1 MEVKMKK
8 ICVFLLGLVISLNA
22 SLVSAPRYSAFEAV
36 SLIEKEYQEKRLSLD
51 QKCLYLIYALRNH
64 QDLPQRFKVL
74 KEEELKCGT
83 PLVME
88 VRRNWDKLSMEVRE
102 TIDQLLDRPEKPFS
116 YATTNFVIH
125 YDTTGEYPVYNH
137 WEDTNPAD
145 GVPDYVNRVG
155 EYMERSWWV
164 EIDSMGYY
172 APPYDGTEGGDSL
185 YDVYIDVPLG
195 YAVPEDPSSQY
206 PDRPYAVTSFIII
219 GNDLTIDR
227 YPDDPLPFC
236 KACCAHELHHACQ
249 FVFIGQIGIY
259 PEDYNPWLLE
269 VSSNWIEESVWDE
282 LNDVYYY
289 LNDYLPVPH
298 KSLYHEGGRHM
309 YASWIWNQYLS
320 ENFGR
325 DIVHSIWLKYMDTF
339 ACAAIDSVL
348 RLHGTTMNDQFQEF
362 AVWNWFTNYKDDGNH
377 YSEGASFP
385 TDTVVYAA
393 THFFYPASQQI
404 WTSAPQGYGANYVL
418 FKTFAADT
426 GTYELTFVG
435 NSRYVYG
442 VDLILHDL
450 SGSSYLQMNLDGNP
464 SGKVLIP
471 DFESYN
477 KVVMVVTHLFNLAEY
492 YTGARYSYNL
502 RKYPGFLAGDANAD
516 QEVDLVD
523 AVYLINYL
531 LKSGPPPEPVG
542 AADVNCDGNGDL
554 PDAVYLINYLF
565 QGGPPP
571 GDPDDDGLPDC

>member
-1 MEVKMKK
+1 MKK
-8 ICVFLLGLVISLNA
+8 AFMLALGSVIFLSVPLLA
-22 SLVSAPRYSAFEAV
+22 APRYSVFEA
-36 SLIEKEYQEKRLSLD
+36 SGLIEKEYREKRLSLD

-64 QDLPQRFKVL
+64 ENLPDRFKVL

-83 PLVME
+83 PLVIE
-88 VRRNWDKLSMEVRE
+88 VKRNWDKLSLE
-102 TIDQLLDRPEKPFS
+102 TRQAISQLLERPEKPFAYS
-116 YATTNFVIH
+116 TTNFVIH
-125 YDTTGEYPVYNH
+125 YDTTGEYPVYNPG
-137 WEDTNPAD
+137 EDVNPAD
-145 GVPDYVNRVG
+145 GVPDYINRVG

-185 YDVYIDVPLG
+185 FDVYIDIPLG

-219 GNDLTIDR
+219 GNDLRIDR

-289 LNDYLPVPH
+289 LNDYLPVSH
-298 KSLYHEGGRHM
+298 LSLYHEGGRHM

-325 DIVHSIWLKYMDTF
+325 DIVHSVWLKHMETF

-348 RLHGTTMNDQFQEF
+348 RLYGTTMNDQFREF

-377 YSEGASFP
+377 YSEGAFFP
-385 TDTVVYAA
+385 ADTVVYVA
-393 THFFYPASQQI
+393 THSSYPAAETI
-404 WTSAPQGYGANYVL
+404 RLTTPQSYGANYVL
-418 FKTFAADT
+418 FKPFWADT
-426 GTYELTFVG
+426 GTYELILRG
-435 NSRYVYG
+435 NDLYVYG
-442 VDLILHDL
+442 VDLILYDP
-450 SGSSYLQMNLDGNP
+450 SGSSYLQMDLNGGA
-464 SGKVLIP
+464 SGKLLIP
-471 DFESYN
+471 DFKTYS
-477 KVVMVVTHLFNLAEY
+477 KVIMVVTHLFNAPELY
-492 YTGARYSYNL
+492 SGARYSYHL
-502 RKYPGFLAGDANAD
+502 WKYPGYLTGDANGD
-516 QEVDLVD
+516 GEIDLVD

-531 LKSGPPPEPVG
+531 LKSGLPPDPVS
-542 AADVNCDGNGDL
+542 AADANCDGNTGLSDV
-554 PDAVYLINYLF
+554 VYLVNYLF
-565 QGGPPP
+565 KSGRLP
-571 GDPDDDGLPDC
+571 GDTNGDGFPDC